1 MKALHLGRTPRLLLL
16 ATACLAICAVGLPA
30 SSPVLAQDE
39 PAETIRRNGDLVS
52 IFGGR
57 IVVPSNV
64 RQRGTV
70 ISIGG
75 NVIIEGEVT
84 QDVVVVLGSLTL
96 TGKVGGTVSAIMSDQ
111 ELRGAYVDDEYV
123 SIFGKMEME
132 RTRIGRDFIHVLGP
146 LNQDGY
152 STRPMINVGN
162 WLPGFWTFVIWARM
176 LRLLA
181 VFVLLLLLAALI
193 PERIRLIA
201 DEAPVRYVSA
211 FFVGLLAYLALWVLL
226 VLVSV
231 TVIGLPVAI
240 VGYYVLKWL
249 GIAGI
254 FYAIG
259 RRLGR
264 GFGHEMSLLGA
275 MLLTFGIYAVVTIA
289 TAPLGIAGLIIATL
303 LRTIFFIVVEAPA
316 FGLVLMTRSGTR
328 KHDDVPPHVPPVIPS
343 SDPVPP
349 GFAPGGP
356 DVVYPGPGPDQEP
369 PGV

>member
-1 MKALHLGRTPRLLLL
+1 MNTLLQGRTPRFLLL
-16 ATACLAICAVGLPA
+16 AAACLAICAIGLPA

-39 PAETIRRNGDLVS
+39 PDETIRRSGDLIS

-64 RQRGTV
+64 RQRGSV

-96 TGKVGGTVSAIMSDQ
+96 TGKVGGNVSAILSDQ
-111 ELRGAYVDDEYV
+111 ELRDAFIDDEYI
-123 SIFGKMEME
+123 SIFGTMEME

-146 LNQDGY
+146 LEQDPY
-152 STRPMINVGN
+152 STRPMVNVGD

-176 LRLLA
+176 LRLLT

-201 DEAPVRYVSA
+201 DEAPVRYMSA
-211 FFVGLLAYLALWVLL
+211 FFIGLLSYLALWVVL

-231 TVIGLPVAI
+231 TVIGLPIAI

-254 FYAIG
+254 FFAVG

-264 GFGHEMSLLGA
+264 GFGREMSLLGA
-275 MLLTFGIYAVVTIA
+275 LLLTFGIYALVTIA
-289 TAPLGIAGLIIATL
+289 TAPLGVLGLVIAIL
-303 LRTIFFIVVEAPA
+303 LRTIFFVLVEAPA
-316 FGLVLMTRSGTR
+316 IGLVLMTRFGTR
-328 KHDDVPPHVPPVIPS
+328 RHDDLPSQPPPVIPS
-343 SDPVPP
+343 NDPVPP
-349 GFAPGGP
+349 GFSPGMPP
-356 DVVYPGPGPDQEP
+356 DPGPEQGP